1 MSPSG
6 ISPAGHSTDAVQ
18 NTGHTPS
25 SALFRYCD
33 LTGQISQLS
42 DDTLASILSR
52 LPLEE
57 AIRTSILSSRWRHL
71 WKRSTSLNFDSKKTF
86 QRISIEE
93 FKVSF
98 GLDKR
103 FKFDIDGWIKFAL
116 SRKVQRL
123 ELNLLSGRKPYT
135 FSLELFAGIEEI
147 CLSSRFGIMCN
158 GMLADVKSLK
168 EVSLNNLHV
177 GGEVVEVLLLNCPYL
192 ERLSICGSSSLI
204 NLKVG
209 GPVCALKYLVVMGC
223 PCIKS
228 IQISASNLVSFN
240 YVGVKTN
247 LFLENVPS
255 LVDDV
260 RIGDGM
266 VTSYFGGSMNDSF
279 SLLSCCLKTLTLK
292 PGIVGFVH
300 PEWLPKLY
308 ALELLIV
315 EITAS
320 RDTSFLNYATF
331 IEVAPHLQKFAFQA
345 AWELNLSVS
354 KRKVRRCIRHFHHR
368 CLKEVRL
375 GGYYGRKS
383 DVEVAIHFLEN
394 AVALEKMIINPRDES
409 PFLPDYAFLRQR
421 AARSRAKQQLDG
433 IVPAGVKLVIL

>member
-1 MSPSG
+1 M
-6 ISPAGHSTDAVQ
+6 
-18 NTGHTPS
+18 
-25 SALFRYCD
+25 
-33 LTGQISQLS
+33 GQICQLS
-42 DDTLASILSR
+42 DDTLASILSQ

-86 QRISIEE
+86 ERIRYKPELRKSETNKFVTWVNHVLEAHDASSIEE
-93 FKVSF
+93 FKVIF

-135 FSLELFAGIEEI
+135 FSLELLAGIEEI
-147 CLSSRFGIMCN
+147 CLNSRFGIMGN

-168 EVSLNNLHV
+168 EVSLKNLHV

-192 ERLSICGSSSLI
+192 ERLSICGSCSLI

-223 PCIKS
+223 RCIKS
-228 IQISASNLVSFN
+228 IKISASNLVSFN

-255 LVDDV
+255 LVDV
-260 RIGDGM
+260 RIGEGM

-292 PGIVGFVH
+292 PGIVGFVL

-308 ALELLIV
+308 ALEQLIV

-345 AWELNLSVS
+345 AWDYSNLSVC
-354 KRKVRRCIRHFHHR
+354 KRKVQRCVRHFHHR

-383 DVEVAIHFLEN
+383 DLEVAIFFLEN

-409 PFLPDYAFLRQR
+409 SFLPDYAFSRQR
-421 AARSRAKQQLDG
+421 AARSRAKHQLDG